1 MKGGYVERFHGHDT
15 LSGLYLP
22 LYFISSQSISSL
34 AGVNELETMMEL
46 RYK

>member
-1 MKGGYVERFHGHDT
+1 MKGRYVERFHGHDT

-34 AGVNELETMMEL
+34 AGVWVGNNDGAEI
-46 RYK
+46 